1 MNALVLKDVSLLK
14 SAILYIAVF
23 GIIFCAVF
31 NEGATMC
38 VICAML
44 FASLISS
51 TFSWDDQ
58 CQWNVFAVSAGI
70 PRKAIVTSKFISSVI
85 FILIGTVIGFIVT
98 SAIWIATGQTD
109 ITLVAQTSVLGF
121 VLAMTVCGISIATNY
136 ITGNSAKAQYVSII
150 ILVISVAILVAASNI
165 FAEIMGGNM
174 TAVIGLLVLVMAVIL
189 AASYTVSCRRF
200 QRWDL

>member
-85 FILIGTVIGFIVT
+85 FVLIGTVIGFIVT

-150 ILVISVAILVAASNI
+150 ILVISVALLVAASNI
-165 FAEIMGGNM
+165 FAEIMGGSM
-174 TAVIGLLVLVMAVIL
+174 TAVIGLLVLVMAAIL
-189 AASYTVSCRRF
+189 AASYMVSCKRF

>member
-85 FILIGTVIGFIVT
+85 FVLIGTVIGFIVT

-109 ITLVAQTSVLGF
+109 ITLVVQTSVLGF

-165 FAEIMGGNM
+165 FAEILGGDM

-189 AASYTVSCRRF
+189 ATSYTVSCRRF